1 MDAEIDTLLERYLGL
16 LDEYTKLRASLGAA
30 QSGMYQNIARA
41 NFAAERGM
49 RYGPDFFDERMQA
62 SRRLSI
68 ELKPPVGHEGGSQHA
83 SFTVYSTEASEPPA
97 GSEHGDDD
105 ESGQESGASEPGAEE
120 NRQSRGGVAGTN
132 EANAKASSATRK
144 DPLRWFG
151 LFTPASLR
159 LAQGQAIEIVED
171 LLPRLASVDAEMAQ
185 VEIQVRRAKKKRA
198 KAATA
203 AEKETRM
210 TQQPEGRP
218 GETSG
223 SAAL

>member
-1 MDAEIDTLLERYLGL
+1 MDAEIDALLERYLGL
-16 LDEYTKLRASLGAA
+16 LDEYTKLRASLGAV

-49 RYGPDFFDERMQA
+49 RYGPDCFDERMQA

-68 ELKPPVGHEGGSQHA
+68 EMKPPVGHEGGSQHA
-83 SFTVYSTEASEPPA
+83 SFTVYSAEASEPPA
-97 GSEHGDDD
+97 GPKHGDDG
-105 ESGQESGASEPGAEE
+105 ESGQEFGASEPSAEA
-120 NRQSRGGVAGTN
+120 NRQSRDGVAGTN
-132 EANAKASSATRK
+132 EAAAKANLASQK

-159 LAQGQAIEIVED
+159 LAQGQAVEIVQD
-171 LLPRLASVDAEMAQ
+171 LLPKLASVDAEMAQ
-185 VEIQVRRAKKKRA
+185 VEIQVRRAKKKRT
-198 KAATA
+198 KASAA

-210 TQQPEGRP
+210 TQQYERLP

-223 SAAL
+223 PAAL